1 MKRRIFNF
9 LKLSIMVSLLA
20 GCVTTPVVEIEP
32 FDTSV
37 SFEGDFGKSW
47 SKLVQF
53 MSTNDINI
61 GTIEKDSG
69 LITLSGDNLSVPILQ
84 QYCDATAPFL
94 SILQSGTAKGSVLMV
109 EDDGFIT
116 TTVNVKLTATS
127 MYTDLYTG
135 RTTYSTKPCN
145 STGVFET
152 ALLSSVQ

>member
-84 QYCDATAPFL
+84 QYCDATGSCNLAP
-94 SILQSGTAKGSVLMV
+94 KGSVLMV

-127 MYTDLYTG
+127 MIQIYIQVELLIQPNHVIQRAYSKQLY
-135 RTTYSTKPCN
+135 
-145 STGVFET
+145 
-152 ALLSSVQ
+152 